1 MACGPSIRPARGGPQ
16 LAVHLGLVLALAVS
30 LPLAPGR
37 GQAATEP
44 TPDGAPSVFLAGA
57 NMPRAK
63 ALALDAALLKGWRV
77 AVSERDHVVFE
88 TRLDTPASVGPP
100 DVAAGRLA
108 PPATTLL
115 RIRADFSSI
124 ENGVVTALTAVEVW
138 YAGTA
143 QEWTG
148 EVTGQ
153 YRANLMNAL
162 ESLRNQWA
170 GLAPSV
176 PAGRPGAPPSVQ
188 RSALQRTAPS
198 TGLAPAAAAP
208 RTAVTAPVAAAA
220 PAPAAAP
227 PAAGVPRP
235 AVSPRTR
242 PEAGVQPPP
251 EDDPIGVWAYHAE
264 EFASARGCELAD
276 RGAVLVQEMEGSELH
291 EVYCRDGTRVAV
303 RCDRVSCMD
312 GR

>member
-1 MACGPSIRPARGGPQ
+1 M
-16 LAVHLGLVLALAVS
+16 VLAL
-30 LPLAPGR
+30 LLAYGCAP
-37 GQAATEP
+37 AAAEA
-44 TPDGAPSVFLAGA
+44 TPSTAPSVFLAGA
-57 NMPRAK
+57 NLPRAK
-63 ALALDAALLKGWRV
+63 ALALDAALIKGWRV

-88 TRLDTPASVGPP
+88 TRLDTPASAGPP
-100 DVAAGRLA
+100 DVTAGRTA

-115 RIRADFSSI
+115 RIRADFSTT

-138 YAGTA
+138 YAGTPR
-143 QEWTG
+143 EWTA

-162 ESLRNQWA
+162 ESLRTQWA
-170 GLAPSV
+170 GLAPSA
-176 PAGRPGAPPSVQ
+176 PAGRAGAAPAAQ
-188 RSALQRTAPS
+188 RMSPS
-198 TGLAPAAAAP
+198 TGQAPAAAAP
-208 RTAVTAPVAAAA
+208 RTAITAPVAAAA
-220 PAPAAAP
+220 PVPAAPP

-235 AVSPRTR
+235 AVSPRRR
-242 PEAGVQPPP
+242 PEGGVHPPP
-251 EDDPIGVWAYHAE
+251 EDDPVGVWAYHAE

-276 RGAVLVQEMEGSELH
+276 RGAVLMQEMDGSELH

>member
-1 MACGPSIRPARGGPQ
+1 M
-16 LAVHLGLVLALAVS
+16 VLAL
-30 LPLAPGR
+30 LLAYGCAPAAAEAIPG
-37 GQAATEP
+37 T
-44 TPDGAPSVFLAGA
+44 APSVFLAGA
-57 NMPRAK
+57 NLPRAK
-63 ALALDAALLKGWRV
+63 ALALDAALIKGWRV

-88 TRLDTPASVGPP
+88 TRLDTPASAGPP
-100 DVAAGRLA
+100 DVTGGRLA

-115 RIRADFSSI
+115 RIRADFSTTA
-124 ENGVVTALTAVEVW
+124 NGVVTALTAVEVW
-138 YAGTA
+138 YAGTPR
-143 QEWTG
+143 EWTA

-162 ESLRNQWA
+162 ESLRTQWA

-176 PAGRPGAPPSVQ
+176 PAGRPGAPTSVQ
-188 RSALQRTAPS
+188 RSAPQRTSPS

-208 RTAVTAPVAAAA
+208 RTAVTAPVAAADL
-220 PAPAAAP
+220 APAAPP

-251 EDDPIGVWAYHAE
+251 EDDPVGVWAYHAE

-276 RGAVLVQEMEGSELH
+276 RGAVLMQELEGFELH